1 MLLLLIVIGAVAG
14 LLGGLLGISGGI
26 ITVPALVYLFKY
38 YGFPSVNLL
47 QLAIGTSLAAMVFNT
62 IGSMIGHH
70 VVKGAIQWSVV
81 KKMLPGLVLGCLVG
95 AYFAHIV
102 PSSILE
108 LIFGLFAIILG
119 VNFYRYQG
127 LHRLGPDKIP
137 LSSHL
142 NGLGFGVGAISNIL
156 GIGGGTMTV
165 PLFVRL
171 KVNLKS
177 AVATSTVT
185 GFIIT
190 LIGAVAYLILG
201 LGETYYEST
210 LGFIYLPAFYI
221 LAPAT
226 CIFAPLG
233 AKLSH
238 KMNTDHLKKVF
249 AICLMVVGA
258 LMVLK
263 I

>member
-1 MLLLLIVIGAVAG
+1 MILLLIVIGAAAG
-14 LLGGLLGISGGI
+14 LMGGLLGISGGI

-38 YGFPSVNLL
+38 YGFPTVNLL
-47 QLAIGTSLAAMVFNT
+47 QLAIGTSLAAMVFNALA
-62 IGSMIGHH
+62 SMIAHQS
-70 VVKGAIQWSVV
+70 KRAIQWSVV

-95 AYFAHIV
+95 AYFAHMV
-102 PSSILE
+102 PSTILE

-127 LHRLGPDKIP
+127 FPLRPDKLP

-142 NGLGFGVGAISNIL
+142 NGLGFGVGALSNIL

-171 KVNLKS
+171 KLSLKS
-177 AVATSTVT
+177 SIATSTAT

-226 CIFAPLG
+226 FVTAPLG

-238 KMNTDHLKKVF
+238 AMNTDHLKKVF
-249 AICLMVVGA
+249 AICLIAVGA